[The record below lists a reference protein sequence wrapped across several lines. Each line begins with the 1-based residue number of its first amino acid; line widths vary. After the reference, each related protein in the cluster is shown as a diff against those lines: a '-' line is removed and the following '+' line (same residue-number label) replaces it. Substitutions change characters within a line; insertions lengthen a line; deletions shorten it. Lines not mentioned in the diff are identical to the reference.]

1 MLIPND
7 KKGWYG
13 CFSEIG
19 RRAASQ
25 NLILS
30 RESSSSDLRNRF
42 SQNEEKKKYKH

>member
-19 RRAASQ
+19 GRAASQ

-30 RESSSSDLRNRF
+30 RESSSSGIKKKF
-42 SQNEEKKKYKH
+42 EQNEEKKI